1 MAFIAELGSEL
12 SRGTLNMPSFP
23 DAIVR
28 IQRILLDANATID
41 KVAEVVQTEPI
52 FTAKLFRIANSV
64 MLKRGTEPLSDLKV
78 IINRLGFDMIKNL
91 AIALATRQM
100 MGAKQYDALKP
111 ELRDLWEHSVKTAAI
126 AYVLAR
132 DSKCAPPDDALLT
145 GLLHD
150 IGAFYIYSRISSHP
164 ELLENRASFRQ
175 ILDDWHTGIGQA
187 ILQEWGFREAIVLA
201 VDEHETLDTEHAL
214 RASLTDVVAVANVLA
229 RWGTPDAKPVDLAD
243 VAALERLKLTPESAL
258 ESLEAMRGD
267 IESIK
272 SALS

>member
-1 MAFIAELGSEL
+1 VE
-12 SRGTLNMPSFP
+12 
-23 DAIVR
+23 
-28 IQRILLDANATID
+28 
-41 KVAEVVQTEPI
+41 KVAEVIQTEPI

-91 AIALATRQM
+91 SIALATRQM
-100 MGAKQYDALKP
+100 MNSKAYDALKP

-132 DSKCAPPDDALLT
+132 DSKFASPDDALLA

-164 ELLENRASFRQ
+164 ELLENRDSFKQ
-175 ILDDWHTGIGQA
+175 ILEDWHTGIGQA
-187 ILQEWGFREAIVLA
+187 ILQEWGFRAAIVVA
-201 VDEHETLDTEHAL
+201 VDEHETLETEHAL
-214 RASLTDVVAVANVLA
+214 RATLTDVIAVANLLA
-229 RWGTPDAKPVDLAD
+229 RWGTADAKPVDLAD
-243 VAALERLKLTPESAL
+243 VDALARLKLTPQSAL